1 MIKVI
6 LSAFNLS
13 HLKPRLREIFK
24 AVGWCI
30 RDISEDNVERI
41 LVLRDGN
48 IQNCAVLLCDTLQT
62 QIEFSNTINSEV
74 AGVLVFLKRDTDFE
88 WLFGICPVEYTC
100 LLREYLEL
108 PKLFALGLHDIQ
120 SMKGAIDH

>member
-6 LSAFNLS
+6 LSAFHLS

-24 AVGWCI
+24 SVGWCI

-62 QIEFSNTINSEV
+62 QIKFSNTINSEV
-74 AGVLVFLKRDTDFE
+74 AGVFMFLERDTDF
-88 WLFGICPVEYTC
+88 
-100 LLREYLEL
+100 
-108 PKLFALGLHDIQ
+108 
-120 SMKGAIDH
+120 